1 MKRIKPILLIQIGP
15 IHLFWTTGVYLL
27 WELKKKYQFII
38 LADGDYQ
45 NSIKFQKIIEYL
57 DITYIYYQRNEKGY
71 KLVKN
76 LYKDFKFILKKF
88 SPKKI
93 LLYNSEFLQNQVL
106 INTLDKKIKY
116 EIYEYQNGRETSDIV
131 HDRQMK
137 VANAAETLVKRYR
150 FLKTFNKA
158 RIILVKLRDIFKY
171 IFYFKLLPVLITGKM
186 FKPYFNIYTAKI
198 NSNRANKFYSEII
211 KKYFVYLEIEMQFAL
226 KSANRDFQIVNHPAS
241 TCGYEVNQILY
252 GKILEKNQLLIA
264 PSMGFVEKEILK
276 GKSMNELVNFISN
289 KYICVLD
296 ILLKIYPNFKI
307 KYKLHPDN
315 PFNSVWLNIFNSVA
329 NKYKDI
335 EQVKPST
342 NIEKIILESKIIISD
357 VSSVLWWNIFLDN
370 KISISLDIFNFDY
383 GNEMSHYSDYIYYID
398 DLNKLEKINLLPKNK
413 KKEEK
418 NISQIL

>member
-1 MKRIKPILLIQIGP
+1 MKIIKPILLIQIGP

-57 DITYIYYQRNEKGY
+57 DITHIYYQRNEKGY

-93 LLYNSEFLQNQVL
+93 LLYNSEFLQNQIL
-106 INTLDKKIKY
+106 INALDKKIKY
-116 EIYEYQNGRETSDIV
+116 EIYEYQNGRETSDII
-131 HDRQMK
+131 HDRQMEA
-137 VANAAETLVKRYR
+137 ANAAETLIKKYK

-158 RIILVKLRDIFKY
+158 KIIFVKIRDISKY
-171 IFYFKLLPVLITGKM
+171 VFYFKILPFLITGKM
-186 FKPYFNIYTAKI
+186 FTPYFNIYTAKI
-198 NSNRANKFYSEII
+198 NSNRANKFYGEII
-211 KKYFVYLEIEMQFAL
+211 KKYFVYLDIEMQFAS
-226 KSANRDFQIVNHPAS
+226 KSADRDFQIVNHPAS
-241 TCGYEVNQILY
+241 NCGYEVNRILY
-252 GKILEKNQLLIA
+252 GNILEKNQILIA

-276 GKSMNELVNFISN
+276 GKSMDELVNFISN

-296 ILLKIYPNFKI
+296 ILLKKYPDFKI

-315 PFNSVWLNIFNSVA
+315 PYNSVWLNIFNTVT

-383 GNEMSHYSDYIYYID
+383 GNEMLHYSDYIYYID
-398 DLNKLEKINLLPKNK
+398 DLNKLKKINLLPKNK